1 MTRLLKI
8 VDPLISESF
17 FKTTFVSGLPQEV
30 KCQIQATNAKSSL
43 SLCEVTEI
51 ARSILKT
58 QNLASV
64 NVSITNKSDMTK
76 LKCFNC
82 GEVGHSRRACPKIKC
97 FTCGENGHFSSSCSL
112 KADRIS
118 ERACYICGEKSHLAN
133 TCPKRHNPK
142 ILLGGGQ
149 VNFSASGHPEVNFA
163 HFPFV
168 NVLVNDVHFSGLLDS
183 GLSLIHI

>member
-8 VDPLISESF
+8 VDPLISEAF
-17 FKTTFVSGLPQEV
+17 IKTAFVSGLPQEV

-43 SLCEVTEI
+43 FFCEFTEI

-64 NVSITNKSDMTK
+64 NVSITNKSDMMK
-76 LKCFNC
+76 LKCYNC
-82 GEVGHSRRACPKIKC
+82 GEAGHSRRACPKIKC
-97 FTCGENGHFSSSCSL
+97 LTCGDNGHFSSSCSL

-118 ERACYICGEKSHLAN
+118 ERAYFIRGEKSHLAN

-142 ILLGGGQ
+142 NL
-149 VNFSASGHPEVNFA
+149 
-163 HFPFV
+163 
-168 NVLVNDVHFSGLLDS
+168 
-183 GLSLIHI
+183 